1 MVRWISLAEAKK
13 ATSVFRRLLRPPWWP
28 RRVSPPWLF
37 RTNGRWTISRMAPGE
52 NNGFSLME
60 GLEMSDFYPTKST
73 ECRKWRVF
81 TRFLQGFTRFQD
93 VFCLMGKFGK
103 SCSTPLHPGLIQDA
117 FHLSQ
122 GATVSFG
129 LPNGWYKSDGF
140 QQQWGGETV
149 KFIISS
155 KKLIST
161 ICHVQTASDLVSKR
175 SQKTLTY
182 TKVGPYQS

>member
-1 MVRWISLAEAKK
+1 
-13 ATSVFRRLLRPPWWP
+13 
-28 RRVSPPWLF
+28 
-37 RTNGRWTISRMAPGE
+37 MAPGE
-52 NNGFSLME
+52 NNGF
-60 GLEMSDFYPTKST
+60 FYGGFGNVRFLPDQVDRMPQMTSFYT
-73 ECRKWRVF
+73 
-81 TRFLQGFTRFQD
+81 FLQGFTRFQD
-93 VFCLMGKFGK
+93 GFCLMGKFGK